1 MSRTLS
7 FFVPIIPKG
16 QARHRVVR
24 RGAHIATYD
33 PSVDWKAQ
41 FAALAAQ
48 HIGSEPPFEQGV
60 PLGVWIDAYFPRP
73 KRLLTKKSDQY
84 LIPYTSKPDGDNVAK
99 IVLDALAP
107 WMHDDAQV
115 SDLRVLKWWVATR
128 GEDSTVPGIR
138 VRIKEIRESEF

>member
-1 MSRTLS
+1 MSDILS

-24 RGAHIATYD
+24 RGAHVATYD
-33 PSVDWKAQ
+33 PSVDWKGQ

-48 HIGSEPPFEQGV
+48 HIGSKPPFAQGV
-60 PLGVWIDAYFPRP
+60 PLAARIEAYFPRP
-73 KRLLTKKSDQY
+73 KRLLTRKS
-84 LIPYTSKPDGDNVAK
+84 PAVAPHTGKPDADNIAK

-115 SDLRVLKWWVATR
+115 CDLRVEKRYCDLA
-128 GEDSTVPGIR
+128 GAHSVPGIE
-138 VRIKEIRESEF
+138 VMVYPWEPCEF

>member
-1 MSRTLS
+1 MSRALS

-16 QARHRVVR
+16 QARH
-24 RGAHIATYD
+24 

-60 PLGVWIDAYFPRP
+60 PLLCHVEAYFPRP
-73 KRLLTKKSDQY
+73 KRLLTKKSPAYPLPY
-84 LIPYTSKPDGDNVAK
+84 LAKPDADNVGK

-115 SDLRVLKWWVATR
+115 CDLRIEKWYC
-128 GEDSTVPGIR
+128 STKGDYGVPGLQ
-138 VRIKEIRESEF
+138 VTIKEWEPCEF